1 VGTSRFVGHPVGM
14 ATKRR
19 KVWRVLAGIVA
30 MLAFVAVV
38 LAVLVRQAGEW
49 RVPYF
54 SFTSAHGSRCT
65 NDFTGYTCE
74 PLTLADVEFFGD
86 VDLPDDTQVLAGR
99 YRSTHDYQL
108 TAQLSVP
115 PASAGQALKGL
126 RTAFGG
132 CRRDVSTPLRLR
144 GLRQP
149 CAMASEDGADESGE
163 PSSRLYAVGTG
174 LRKDG
179 TRLVGLTIRSR

>member
-1 VGTSRFVGHPVGM
+1 M

-19 KVWRVLAGIVA
+19 KVWRVLGGIAA
-30 MLAFVAVV
+30 MLAFVVVV
-38 LAVLVRQAGEW
+38 LAILVRQAGDW

-54 SFTSAHGSRCT
+54 SFTSAHGSPCT
-65 NDFTGYTCE
+65 NDFAGYTCD

-86 VDLPDDTQVLAGR
+86 LDLPDDTTVLAGR

-108 TAQLSVP
+108 TARLSVP
-115 PASAGQALKGL
+115 PASAGRALKEL

-144 GLRQP
+144 GLRLP
-149 CAMASEDGADESGE
+149 CAMASEDGADKSGE
-163 PSSRLYAVGTG
+163 PTSRIYAVGTG
-174 LRKDG
+174 LTRDG